1 MRPIGFSTG
10 ALAFG
15 DFRRALK
22 MLDDKPVDAVELSA
36 LRVNELP
43 ILAGAVDGLA
53 LSQYKYI
60 SIHAPSSFT
69 AEEEPRV
76 IQLLRKFVGLGWPIV
91 LHPDATHRIELWRE
105 FGDLLYVENMDKR
118 KPIGRTVQELTV
130 IFNELPD
137 ALFCFDIA
145 HARQVDSSMTEAF
158 VILKHFGHRLRQ
170 VHISEVNT
178 SSKHDRISRGAFRAF
193 REIAHLIPQNI
204 PAILETPV
212 VESEIKDE
220 LTRAESS
227 LRVEEVAVVWSPGQF
242 AIQH

>member
-1 MRPIGFSTG
+1 MADSPSPRCNASIRT
-10 ALAFG
+10 LARVRG
-15 DFRRALK
+15 
-22 MLDDKPVDAVELSA
+22 SA
-36 LRVNELP
+36 LCGKHGQ
-43 ILAGAVDGLA
+43 A
-53 LSQYKYI
+53 QTY
-60 SIHAPSSFT
+60 
-69 AEEEPRV
+69 
-76 IQLLRKFVGLGWPIV
+76 
-91 LHPDATHRIELWRE
+91 
-105 FGDLLYVENMDKR
+105 
-118 KPIGRTVQELTV
+118 GRTVQELTV